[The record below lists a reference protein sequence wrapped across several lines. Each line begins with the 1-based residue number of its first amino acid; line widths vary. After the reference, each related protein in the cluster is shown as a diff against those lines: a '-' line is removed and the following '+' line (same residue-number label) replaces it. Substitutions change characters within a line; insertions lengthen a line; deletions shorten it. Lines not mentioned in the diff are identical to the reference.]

1 MSDKW
6 ERRILQNL
14 SEFDKF
20 ISMMRAENVKS
31 YLEIGCKYGGSWWRM
46 AMSLPKGSKLVGV
59 DLPHGDHSF
68 KEALPYLK
76 ECHKKLRSLK
86 YDAHLFIGDST
97 NPDIVEA
104 VRKLGPFDLCF
115 IDGNHTEPF
124 ILKDWENYGSI
135 SRIVAFHDISYQYRP
150 PSEQK
155 IELTVDAPRM
165 WNELKQP
172 FRNVEIKFNRRDNG
186 IGILWR

>member
-1 MSDKW
+1 MSEKW

-14 SEFDKF
+14 NEFDKF
-20 ISMMRAENVKS
+20 VNIMRAENIKS
-31 YLEIGCKYGGSWWRM
+31 YLEIGSKYGGSLWRM
-46 AMSLPKGSKLVGV
+46 AMSLPKKARLVSV

-76 ECHKKLRSLK
+76 DCHQKLLSLK

-97 NPDIVEA
+97 EPEIVES

-115 IDGNHTEPF
+115 IDANHTEPYV
-124 ILKDWENYGSI
+124 LKDWENYGSI
-135 SRIVAFHDISYQYRP
+135 SRIVAFHDINHQPR
-150 PSEQK
+150 E
-155 IELTVDAPRM
+155 ETVKKLPIDVPRI

-172 FRNVEIKFNRRDNG
+172 FRNREIRLDKRDNG